1 MCHWRLKYYNH
12 EKEKE
17 QTAKVA
23 YYKRRYSKDYCRQR
37 PGKTGKVL
45 EVNTIKKRAIVEGA
59 NIVVKHVRP
68 SADNPNGGIE
78 RTEAL
83 IHLSNL
89 MVVDGAS
96 GEPTRV
102 GRKLNEAGKLQ
113 RYSKKTGEFINN
125 G

>member
-1 MCHWRLKYYNH
+1 MHIRKGDTVKIIAGND
-12 EKEKE
+12 
-17 QTAKVA
+17 
-23 YYKRRYSKDYCRQR
+23 R
-37 PGKTGKVL
+37 GKTGKVL
-45 EVNTIKKRAIVEGA
+45 EVSISKNRAIVEGA
-59 NIVVKHVRP
+59 NIVVKHVKP

-89 MVVDGAS
+89 MLIDGAS

-102 GRKLNEAGKLQ
+102 GRKLNDAGKLQ